1 MKIWRV
7 SNKSRHITVA
17 VVLILSL
24 IQTVPMPA
32 IAAGEAFTG
41 SSAVSGVYGVPTAIS
56 DLQVSGTGND
66 TINVRLYVTHGSL
79 AMSTTT
85 GLTFTGA
92 STGSPLQFSGT
103 RSNINAA
110 LATLTYTRSTPGT
123 DTLEASLV
131 GPGEIY
137 YPANGHLYEVITS
150 TQTWTDAQAAA
161 AARTKYGASGY
172 LATITS
178 AEENDFVSDRLTDAG
193 WMGASD
199 AAIENDWRW
208 VTGPETGTSFWSGL
222 SGGSAVSGRYENW
235 ADGEP
240 NNASNEDCAQ
250 FLAGGSGEWNDLPCT
265 VTTLPRYVVE
275 YGTSGTLPAVQSKNV
290 AITTGTSTRSI
301 SNCTQLQNMADTA
314 YTDLDTYELTTDID
328 CAGIANFAPIGSGGS
343 AAWSS
348 FKGTFDGNGHSIKNL
363 TINDTNGN
371 AALFQGAERASFHD
385 LILESG
391 SVTGAGNSVGALISE
406 ADEVVLANITSHLNV
421 TGRNETGGLVG
432 VYLMTGQDITWTNLH
447 VDGVITASNIRE
459 QTGGLIGG
467 VQLYDGAELTITR
480 SAFTG
485 EVTGGT
491 AVGGLLG
498 QMYMEEDG
506 NTGLTIS
513 DSYTAATIEGE
524 EFVGGLIGWAEP
536 VVNTGNNAGLGYLT
550 IQRSYT
556 NSQITA
562 NDNRAGGFIGITS
575 RLDTAGEVITI
586 TDSFAASGLSSAN
599 DSRSLFYM
607 DGSVTNGTLTLNDVY
622 IDDLRSNVASWS
634 NIATPGVG
642 AINTTGN
649 PDTDYFFRTTTQEP
663 LDEWDFSS
671 GNVWYAHPNAFPTH
685 EAGTDDDGDGTPTAN
700 EDSGPNGGDAN
711 NDGILDSQQGNV
723 TSFINGFTGKTVAI
737 ELSNAC
743 RLTSISMRSEA
754 LLTTKDSGFDYPQ
767 GLVRFVADC
776 GTPGFAANAK
786 LFFYDV
792 AKGSLSLRKHNP
804 ARSAYYAM
812 PNAVVGQVTINGTT
826 VTTAAYEVTDGTTLD
841 EDATMNGIIVDP
853 AGLAISVVGA
863 PNTGLGG
870 SAAR

>member
-1 MKIWRV
+1 MI
-7 SNKSRHITVA
+7 VA
-17 VVLILSL
+17 VVFVLSL
-24 IQTVPMPA
+24 ALAIPMPA
-32 IAAGEAFTG
+32 TAASEVFTG

-66 TINVRLYVTHGSL
+66 TISVRLYVTHGSL

-92 STGSPLQFSGT
+92 ATGSPLQFSGT

-110 LATLTYTRSTPGT
+110 LATLTYTRSLSGT

-137 YPANGHLYEVITS
+137 YPANGHLYEVVTS
-150 TQTWTDAQAAA
+150 TQTWTNAQTAA
-161 AARTKYGASGY
+161 AARTKYGATGY

-178 AEENDFVSDRLTDAG
+178 AEENDFVADRLTDAG

-199 AAIENDWRW
+199 SATENDWKW

-222 SGGSAVSGRYENW
+222 SDGSAVSGRYENW

-240 NNASNEDCAQ
+240 NNAGNEDCAQ

-275 YGTSGTLPAVQSKNV
+275 YGASGNLPAVQSKNIT
-290 AITTGTSTRSI
+290 ITTGVSTRTI
-301 SNCTQLQNMADTA
+301 SNCTQLQDMANTA
-314 YTDLDTYELTTDID
+314 NTDRDTYELTGDID
-328 CAGIANFAPIGSGGS
+328 CASIANFIPIGSGGS

-348 FKGTFDGNGHSIKNL
+348 FKGTFDGNGYSIKNL
-363 TINDTNGN
+363 TINDANGN
-371 AALFQGAERASFHD
+371 AALFQGAEQAAFHD
-385 LILESG
+385 LVLESG
-391 SVTGAGNSVGALISE
+391 SVTGAGTSVGALISE
-406 ADEVVLANITSHLNV
+406 ADEVVLANITSHLTV

-432 VYLMTGQDITWTNLH
+432 VYLMTGQSITLTNLH
-447 VDGVITASNIRE
+447 VDGIISSGSTHE
-459 QTGGLIGG
+459 QIGGLIGG
-467 VQLYDGAELTITR
+467 LQLYDGAELTISR

-485 EVTGGT
+485 EIDGGV

-498 QMYMEEDG
+498 QMYMEENG

-524 EFVGGLIGWAEP
+524 TFVGGLIGLAEP
-536 VVNTGNNAGLGYLT
+536 VVDTGNNAGLGYLT

-562 NDNRAGGFIGITS
+562 NNNRAGGFIGITG
-575 RLDTAGEVITI
+575 RLDTAGETITI
-586 TDSFAASGLSSAN
+586 TDSFAASGLSSPN
-599 DSRSLFYM
+599 DSRSLLYM
-607 DGSVTNGTLTLNDVY
+607 DGSVTSGTFTLNDVY
-622 IDDLRSNVASWS
+622 VDDLRSALASWA

-649 PDTDYFFRTTTQEP
+649 PDANYFFATTTQEP

-671 GNVWYAHPNAFPTH
+671 GTVWYAHPNAFPTH
-685 EAGTDDDGDGTPTAN
+685 NPGEDDDNDGTPTAS
-700 EDSGPNGGDAN
+700 EDGGPNNGDAN

-723 TSFINGFTGKTVAI
+723 TSFINGFTGKSVAV
-737 ELSNAC
+737 ELSSAC

-767 GLVRFVADC
+767 GLVRFAADC
-776 GTPGFAANAK
+776 GTPGSTTAVT

-792 AKGSLSLRKHNP
+792 AKGSLGLRKHNP

-812 PNAVVGQVTINGTT
+812 PNAVVAQSTIDGTT
-826 VTTAAYEVTDGTTLD
+826 VTTAAYEVTDGTTFD
-841 EDATMNGIIVDP
+841 EDATANGIIVDP
-853 AGLAISVVGA
+853 AGLAASVVNV

-870 SAAR
+870 ASR